1 MGTPAI
7 DTDRLALDKRLR
19 LIGDLWDSLR
29 YWPDMVPLTPLQR
42 EELDRRLDE
51 LEQGEVG
58 LVPWDEVKQRL
69 SIRTG

>member
-29 YWPDMVPLTPLQR
+29 SCPDMVPLTPLQR

-51 LEQGEVG
+51 LEQGKVG
-58 LVPWDEVKQRL
+58 LVLWDEVKQAP
-69 SIRTG
+69 SYTT